1 MTDPTRL
8 ETVREF
14 IARYLPTLDHLDA
27 LLLLA
32 RDESRTWT
40 SHDAAGALHCAPPTC
55 ERALADL
62 VRFGLAELRMS
73 AYRYAPSTAELRAGV
88 SGLEAMNREQP
99 VSLIRE
105 IYRQS
110 PSARSFSEAFRLRRR
125 EDDPNG

>member
-1 MTDPTRL
+1 MTDPTDV

-14 IARYLPTLDHLDA
+14 IARCLPSIDHLDA

-40 SHDAAGALHCAPPTC
+40 SQEAAGALYCAPQSC
-55 ERALADL
+55 EKALTDL
-62 VRFGLAELRMS
+62 VRFGLAELEAS
-73 AYRYAPSTAELRAGV
+73 AYRYRPATDTLRVAV
-88 SGLEAMNREQP
+88 SSLETMNRERP

-105 IYRQS
+105 IYRES
-110 PSARSFSEAFRLRRR
+110 PSARSFSDAFRLRRT